1 MTELI
6 DPYSPRPGRRGRGP
20 RRTGSPGPVA
30 RTFDALGAL
39 VLWLL
44 QMVAAA
50 IGFFLSAL
58 AAIGTDSCDDSTP
71 CGGAG
76 YIDAGMTISLI
87 SGVVLALGVLT
98 WCVSRFCRER
108 LCWWVGLLG
117 LGAQAVF
124 TIIAV
129 ALAVHAGPIH

>member
-6 DPYSPRPGRRGRGP
+6 DPYTPRPGRPGHWS

-76 YIDAGMTISLI
+76 YIDAGMTISLV
-87 SGVVLALGVLT
+87 SGVVIALSVLT
-98 WCVSRFCRER
+98 WCVSHLCRKR
-108 LCWWVGLLG
+108 PCWWIALLG
-117 LGAQAVF
+117 LGVQAVF
-124 TIIAV
+124 TVIAV
-129 ALAVHAGPIH
+129 AVAIHAGPV